1 MRLTFCRR
9 WVSVMLLAILLCGGS
24 FFRIFEQE
32 GELCVQHGS
41 DGKVE
46 RCGVRLVTL
55 PQTDRARI
63 RRGIFCADETELA
76 AELENFIS

>member
-1 MRLTFCRR
+1 MTFCRR
-9 WVSVMLLAILLCGGS
+9 WICAAFLVILLCCGS
-24 FFRIFEQE
+24 FFRIFEEE
-32 GELCVQHGS
+32 GELCVQYGS

-55 PQTDRARI
+55 PETDRARI